1 MKRIE
6 KSDLQKL
13 RGVASSLASIGAL
26 IAIYLA
32 FYLINPSFLNTFN
45 LKNLLTN
52 MAPLLVMACGATYV
66 RLLGSLD
73 LSMGA
78 VCSCANVLLVMLM
91 PSVGP
96 WAYGVAILF
105 GVATGFILGV
115 IHTKL
120 KIPSFIASLGM
131 MNVYNSLALL
141 LTPSPV
147 MIAKAERTYIAWGK
161 EKFGVVGAITIA
173 AVIVMI
179 VLHLVQKRTVIG
191 KSISLTGANE
201 RTARI
206 SGINVSAT
214 KIFAF
219 TICGMTSAMAG
230 ILLAIK
236 LQSSAPTVG
245 SPFTLQ
251 AVAAVLLGGTA
262 MTGGKGSVLM
272 TLVGVLIVTAIENGM
287 TIIGVDAFWSQI
299 VFGALTIVAMFLTT
313 DRSAKN
319 LIVK

>member
-52 MAPLLVMACGATYV
+52 MAPLLVMACGASYV
-66 RLLGSLD
+66 RLRGSLD

-173 AVIVMI
+173 AAIVMI

>member
-32 FYLINPSFLNTFN
+32 LYLINPSFLNTFN

>member
-91 PSVGP
+91 PFVGP

>member
-32 FYLINPSFLNTFN
+32 FYLITPSFLNTFN

>member
-1 MKRIE
+1 
-6 KSDLQKL
+6 
-13 RGVASSLASIGAL
+13 
-26 IAIYLA
+26 
-32 FYLINPSFLNTFN
+32 
-45 LKNLLTN
+45 
-52 MAPLLVMACGATYV
+52 MACGATYV

>member
-299 VFGALTIVAMFLTT
+299 VFGALTIVPMFLTT

>member
-6 KSDLQKL
+6 KSDLQKI
-13 RGVASSLASIGAL
+13 RGIASSLASIGAL

-105 GVATGFILGV
+105 GIATGFILGV

-161 EKFGVVGAITIA
+161 EKFGVVGSITIA

-179 VLHLVQKRTVIG
+179 LLHLVQKRTVIG

>member
-1 MKRIE
+1 LKENRKLKVQKV
-6 KSDLQKL
+6 KS
-13 RGVASSLASIGAL
+13 VALSYASIWAL
-26 IAIYLA
+26 ILIVLA
-32 FYLINPSFLNTFN
+32 FYIINPNFLNAYN
-45 LKNLLTN
+45 IKNLLTN
-52 MAPLLVMACGATYV
+52 MAPLLVMACGATFV

-78 VCSCANVLLVMLM
+78 VCSCANVILVKLM
-91 PSVGP
+91 SSAGA
-96 WAYGVAILF
+96 WAYAAAVGFGIL
-105 GVATGFILGV
+105 TGFLLGV

-131 MNVYNSLALL
+131 MNVYNSVALL
-141 LTPSPV
+141 ITDAP
-147 MIAKAERTYIAWGK
+147 MTIAAAQKPLVAWARVT
-161 EKFGVVGAITIA
+161 FGVIGITTIIA
-173 AVIVMI
+173 AVIM
-179 VLHLVQKRTVIG
+179 LLLYFLQKRTTLG
-191 KSISLTGANE
+191 KSISMIGANE

-206 SGINVSAT
+206 SGIHVDRT

-219 TICGMTSAMAG
+219 TICGMASAVSG

-245 SPFTLQ
+245 SPLTLQ

-272 TLVGVLIVTAIENGM
+272 TLFGAMMVTVIENGM

-299 VFGALTIVAMFLTT
+299 IFGALILLAMFLTS
-313 DRSAKN
+313 DRSRKN

>member
-13 RGVASSLASIGAL
+13 RGAASSLASIGAL

>member
-13 RGVASSLASIGAL
+13 RGKASSLASIGAL

-52 MAPLLVMACGATYV
+52 MAPLLIMACGATYV

-105 GVATGFILGV
+105 GIATGFILGV

-245 SPFTLQ
+245 TPFTLQ
-251 AVAAVLLGGTA
+251 AVAAVLLGRTA

-299 VFGALTIVAMFLTT
+299 VFGSLTIVAMFLTT
-313 DRSAKN
+313 DRSVKN